1 MISGRPASDKPAAPI
16 AHQHCSPKC
25 PEGEFAG
32 NSSSKDMRMGAE
44 VQNEKAHASLRVC
57 SLVLLRDWHRE
68 AKVTDEGPGVWLAPR
83 GLSLTFL
90 FSY

>member
-1 MISGRPASDKPAAPI
+1 MADIRAEDFWSPGPLFTGVRGIGLLGSSSFKDMQMGASLQKEKSPASLT
-16 AHQHCSPKC
+16 
-25 PEGEFAG
+25 
-32 NSSSKDMRMGAE
+32 
-44 VQNEKAHASLRVC
+44 VY